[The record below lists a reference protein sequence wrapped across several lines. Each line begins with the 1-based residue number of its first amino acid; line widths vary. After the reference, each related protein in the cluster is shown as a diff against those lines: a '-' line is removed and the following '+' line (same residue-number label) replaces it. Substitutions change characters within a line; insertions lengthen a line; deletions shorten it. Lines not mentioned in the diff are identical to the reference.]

1 MATVLESP
9 RKAQADDRFVI
20 YGVDWDTYDA
30 ISRALGD
37 HPTRLTFDGQNLE
50 FMRSSPI
57 HEWSATLFGRMLE
70 AMALELDM
78 PIRGGGSTPFKRSS
92 VERGLEP
99 DECYWIQS
107 EAAVRGKMELDF
119 LLDHP
124 PDLAFEVDISRS
136 SLDRLEIYARLGIP
150 EVWTFDGQSLQIR
163 LLQPGGT
170 YVEADASL
178 CLPLLPVHELV
189 PYLQFDPEID
199 DTTRARRFVEQMAPR
214 FK

>member
-1 MATVLESP
+1 MATVLEP
-9 RKAQADDRFVI
+9 PHNWQADERFVI
-20 YGVDWDTYDA
+20 HGVDWETYDA

-37 HPTRLTFDGQNLE
+37 RPTRLTFDGENLE
-50 FMRSSPI
+50 FMSPSPI
-57 HEWSATLFGRMLE
+57 HEWSANLFGRMLE
-70 AMALELDM
+70 ALALELDM
-78 PIRGGGSTPFKRSS
+78 PLRGGGSTTFKRSS

-99 DECYWIQS
+99 DECFWIQN
-107 EAAVRGKMELDF
+107 EPAVRGRMELDL

-150 EVWTFDGQSLQIR
+150 EVWTFDGDSLRIR
-163 LLQPGGT
+163 LLQPDGK

-178 CLPLLPVHELV
+178 CLPPLPVHELV
-189 PYLQFDPEID
+189 PYLQPDSELD
-199 DTTRARRFVEQMAPR
+199 DTTRVRRFVEQMAPR

>member
-9 RKAQADDRFVI
+9 RVAQSDHRFVI
-20 YGVDWDTYDA
+20 HGVDWHTYDA
-30 ISRALGD
+30 ISRALCD
-37 HPTRLTFDGQNLE
+37 HKTRLTFDGKNLE
-50 FMRSSPI
+50 FTSPSSI
-57 HEWSATLFGRMLE
+57 HEWSANVFGRLLE
-70 AMALELDM
+70 ALALELDM
-78 PIRGGGSTPFKRSS
+78 PIRGGGSTTFKRSS

-99 DECYWIQS
+99 DECHWIQS

-136 SLDRLEIYARLGIP
+136 SLDRLEVYARLGIP
-150 EVWTFDGQSLQIR
+150 EVWIFDGESLRIR
-163 LLQPGGT
+163 VLQPGGK

-178 CLPLLPVHELV
+178 CLPRLPVHELV
-189 PYLQFDPEID
+189 PFLQFDPEID